1 MHGSDYTPLL
11 LTFPNCPRA
20 QVTFKYYDMWSKDR
34 IIQVIVAEA
43 LKHKPPGC
51 KMYQLTEVLKRLRK
65 PFKQL
70 NNSRF
75 KDIYHQL
82 ATSKARLEDTQ
93 NQVHQDYF
101 ND

>member
-1 MHGSDYTPLL
+1 
-11 LTFPNCPRA
+11 
-20 QVTFKYYDMWSKDR
+20 MWSKDNR
-34 IIQVIVAEA
+34 IQVIVAEA